1 MLATEEVLGVADAR
15 MRWLGGELE
24 AAKTSPKKKEE
35 IADLSDQVTK
45 TAADLAQV
53 NTAALELMHEK
64 ARLQRVGALLKAPY
78 EQVLST
84 GYRVKAATS
93 GIEAHLIAFIQDPK
107 KKVDKT
113 TWFDFD
119 RLVFIAES
127 ADIDFPNSRSQLENV
142 VEILKAYPAVKLK
155 IGAYTDAG
163 PAARNKKLSTDRAQ
177 MVRTALIQMGVDAEA
192 ARRGRVRGRAPGLS
206 GERLG
211 VLPRPEPADRRAG
224 DGEVMLAGRCAAIA
238 LEAAEQRQPAAAS
251 GGPAHEG
258 GAAGR
263 GRLAIVAGGIVAGQ
277 QHDGADDGGGHADA
291 AHDVADGDPGVG
303 VGDALVGV
311 GEEGGAHRRI
321 DLLRLVAHAAASA
334 DERP

>member
-1 MLATEEVLGVADAR
+1 MSVGPRCGVVLIAATLTCGATLGCHRGKPEAQQVPALPIESYEVLKPKVAELQRTLADVHKGIEEIAAEIPGGQEFRAKVLTTEEVLGVADAR
-15 MRWLGGELE
+15 MKWLGGELD

-35 IADLSDQVTK
+35 IADLTDQVSK

-64 ARLQRVGALLKAPY
+64 SRLQRVGALLKAPY

-93 GIEAHLIAFIQDPK
+93 GIEARLIAFLQDPK

-119 RLVFIAES
+119 RLAFITES
-127 ADIDFPNSRSQLENV
+127 ADIDFPSSRSQLENV

-177 MVRTALIQMGVDAEA
+177 MVRTALIQMGVT
-192 ARRGRVRGRAPGLS
+192 PT
-206 GERLG
+206 RL
-211 VLPRPEPADRRAG
+211 D
-224 DGEVMLAGRCAAIA
+224 
-238 LEAAEQRQPAAAS
+238 
-251 GGPAHEG
+251 
-258 GAAGR
+258 
-263 GRLAIVAGGIVAGQ
+263 
-277 QHDGADDGGGHADA
+277 
-291 AHDVADGDPGVG
+291 
-303 VGDALVGV
+303 
-311 GEEGGAHRRI
+311 EEGFGAEHPVCPANDSEFCRAQNRRTA
-321 DLLRLVAHAAASA
+321 VHVTAK
-334 DERP
+334 